1 MEKINKDTVV
11 QYIIIF
17 VISASITMVGNC
29 INTITDKNP
38 DTYVSVLEGIPGLL
52 ILLGIAFAGSILG
65 MLIPKIPAVI
75 WITIL
80 GIILAMPY
88 NTITGPVVAEQVG
101 KLGLLS
107 TSAPILAYAG
117 VSIGKDWIE
126 FKKIGLKGVLVA
138 LLVIVGTYVGSA
150 LVAQIILSIQG
161 II

>member
-65 MLIPKIPAVI
+65 MLISKIPAVI

>member
-65 MLIPKIPAVI
+65 MLISKIPAVI

-126 FKKIGLKGVLVA
+126 FKKIGLKGVWVA

>member
-29 INTITDKNP
+29 INTITDKHP

-65 MLIPKIPAVI
+65 MLISKIPAVI